1 MAGEDLQSLSTEML
15 KKRRT
20 FATVILGILV
30 GVGAANIVVGAV
42 AKRTELFAVAATLFV
57 VGYPMY
63 AGRQKVEAELRS
75 RTDR

>member
-42 AKRTELFAVAATLFV
+42 AKRTELFAVAGALFV